1 MGLLMIVCDVAM
13 SNQDLL
19 DNLKPAKL
27 DPRFVIGRIGQLLEG
42 LNEGKGVKSTV
53 NIGGTQPTSTITFTG
68 QPVTAETCVI
78 NGVTFTARTAA
89 TLANEFTIGPTFNE
103 TAANLAASVNASTS
117 AAIQGQIRATVVGG
131 VVTLTAVVPRSGTQ
145 GLATTT
151 EVMTNATTSGAF
163 AGGVDVANNYKID
176 VGRS

>member
-13 SNQDLL
+13 SNQDLV
-19 DNLKPAKL
+19 DNLKLGKL
-27 DPRFVIGRIGQLLEG
+27 DPRFSLMRIGQLIDG
-42 LNEGKGVKSTV
+42 LNEKKGVKSTV

-68 QPVTAETCVI
+68 QPVATETCSI
-78 NGVTFTARTAA
+78 NGVTFTARASGA
-89 TLANEFTIGPTFNE
+89 VANEFNIGPTFNE
-103 TAANLAASVNASTS
+103 TAANLAAAVNASTS
-117 AAIQGQIRATVVGG
+117 AAIQGQIRATVSGG

-151 EVMTNATTSGAF
+151 ETLTNATTSGAF
-163 AGGVDVANNYKID
+163 AGGADVANTYKID